1 MSRIGK
7 IPVIIPDKVKVQ
19 VKNQH
24 VAVEGPNGK
33 LALDVHHLATVKV
46 DDQQVL
52 VTRPNDN
59 KESKAIHGLVRSLI
73 QNMVIGVSKGF
84 VKQLEIQGVGFKATL
99 ANKKI
104 TLNLGYS
111 HEIVYP
117 VPDTIVVTLEDGGTK
132 IKIEG
137 PDKQLVGKVASEIRK
152 LFVGTFDL
160 DLGTTIFKSHNNR
173 VRYWVND
180 FV

>member
-137 PDKQLVGKVASEIRK
+137 PDKQLVGKVASEIRSFYPPEPYK
-152 LFVGTFDL
+152 GK
-160 DLGTTIFKSHNNR
+160 G
-173 VRYWVND
+173 VRYSDEQVKRKEGKT
-180 FV
+180 VQ

>member
-137 PDKQLVGKVASEIRK
+137 PDKQLVGKVASEIRSFYPPEQYK
-152 LFVGTFDL
+152 GK
-160 DLGTTIFKSHNNR
+160 G
-173 VRYWVND
+173 VRYSDEKVKRKEGKT
-180 FV
+180 VQ

>member
-84 VKQLEIQGVGFKATL
+84 VKQLEIEGVGFKATL

-137 PDKQLVGKVASEIRK
+137 PDKQLVGKVASEIRSFYPPEPYK
-152 LFVGTFDL
+152 GK
-160 DLGTTIFKSHNNR
+160 G
-173 VRYWVND
+173 VRYSDEKVKRKEGKT
-180 FV
+180 VQ

>member
-33 LALDVHHLATVKV
+33 LTLDVPHLATVKV
-46 DDQQVL
+46 DDQQIL
-52 VTRPNDN
+52 VSRPNDN

-84 VKQLEIQGVGFKATL
+84 VKQLEIQGVGFKATM

-137 PDKQLVGKVASEIRK
+137 PDKQLVGKVASEIRSFYPPEPYK
-152 LFVGTFDL
+152 GK
-160 DLGTTIFKSHNNR
+160 G
-173 VRYWVND
+173 VRYSDEQVKRKEGKT
-180 FV
+180 VQ

>member
-7 IPVIIPDKVKVQ
+7 VPVIIPDKVKVQ
-19 VKNQH
+19 VKDQH

-33 LALDVHHLATVKV
+33 LTLDVPHLATVKV
-46 DDQQVL
+46 NEQQIL
-52 VTRPNDN
+52 VSRPNDN

-84 VKQLEIQGVGFKATL
+84 VKQLDIQGVGFKATM

-137 PDKQLVGKVASEIRK
+137 PDKQLVGKVASEIRSFYPPEPYK
-152 LFVGTFDL
+152 GK
-160 DLGTTIFKSHNNR
+160 G
-173 VRYWVND
+173 VRYSDEQVKRKEGKT
-180 FV
+180 VQ

>member
-33 LALDVHHLATVKV
+33 LALDIHHLATVKV

-137 PDKQLVGKVASEIRK
+137 PDKQLVGKVASEIRSFYPPEPYK
-152 LFVGTFDL
+152 GK
-160 DLGTTIFKSHNNR
+160 G
-173 VRYWVND
+173 VRYSDEKVKRKECKN
-180 FV
+180 VQ